1 MSSIDLTPLQRAQAL
16 AQAPGASKPVPKNE
30 QLATP
35 FIPNNDGSWSQSY
48 NFATGKF
55 SWKPPKDFN
64 DVQSVFDQVGVLAPV
79 TTGFSS
85 TFEQIS
91 NPSGHTPGESQ
102 TVDRRF
108 AISYRQRV

>member
-16 AQAPGASKPVPKNE
+16 AQAPGASRPVPRNE
-30 QLATP
+30 QLAIP
-35 FIPNNDGSWSQSY
+35 FIPNPNTGWSPSF
-48 NFATGKF
+48 NFATGSF
-55 SWKPPKDFN
+55 SWNPPKDLN
-64 DVQSVFDQVGVLAPV
+64 DTQSVFDQVGVLTPV
-79 TTGFSS
+79 TKGFSS

-108 AISYRQRV
+108 A